1 MASKSFDSASSSG
14 SSSSNGNMNQS
25 NMSNGLNGVN
35 TLPGGANGQDA
46 SVYDKLRLL
55 NGGQPWAA
63 HGSAWYVPSPVS
75 ATAAA
80 AAAAAV
86 GVAYSQLN
94 GPVSPSQ
101 LNNNTNFS
109 FDPLNE
115 NHPNIHGHH
124 AMTTHHHQHH
134 HSNSN
139 EMKLDL
145 NGNDFKKGNLII
157 I

>member
-1 MASKSFDSASSSG
+1 
-14 SSSSNGNMNQS
+14 MNQT
-25 NMSNGLNGVN
+25 MSNGLNGVN
-35 TLPGGANGQDA
+35 LGGSSTPNGQDG

-55 NGGQPWAA
+55 NGGQPWST

-86 GVAYSQLN
+86 GVAFSHQLN
-94 GPVSPSQ
+94 GQFSPSHNN
-101 LNNNTNFS
+101 LNS

-124 AMTTHHHQHH
+124 GMNSHH

-139 EMKLDL
+139 EMKLDM
-145 NGNDFKKGNLII
+145 NGNDFKKGNFNQ
-157 I
+157 